1 MEEHAIQYQQSYND
15 FKAELDH
22 EMHRAAQGFVRIG
35 YLLRKARD
43 TDILIDSPYK
53 NVLEFAEKEYGL
65 DKSQTSRF
73 IAINERFGDPD
84 DPEQLAEQYRPFGVK
99 KLNMMLMLPDSLNEE
114 LTDDYTAAEIAE
126 IKAEVTEEQK
136 ITPLEV
142 MAEEQDH
149 TDLPMLARVLYKIGE
164 DDPDLMME
172 LMGADYLSPLMGEMR
187 QERLLEILAP
197 AGQKMYMAR
206 VQGVGRMALVING
219 RRITLTNVR
228 EDSKEEYTPED
239 IEESLG
245 ELYRRSWTC
254 EAIPDTAK
262 QMWVLIYQREVPE
275 VAPVQPKKETKISV
289 PQKPKN
295 SKTEHKTAEIDK
307 KLQKTDENEP
317 KTDENEPKADE
328 SEPKEQKLDADELM
342 LEPVEEEKK
351 STLKD
356 LAKIQAMESKGE
368 DSTVRGWKAGLSHD
382 IGACERMLRDKQY
395 RALRTKLEQMLQ
407 IVKRIIDYTEGEQ

>member
-1 MEEHAIQYQQSYND
+1 VEEHAIQYQQSYND

-73 IAINERFGDPD
+73 IAINERFGDPE

-149 TDLPMLARVLYKIGE
+149 TDLSMLARVLYKIGE
-164 DDPDLMME
+164 DDPCMMME
-172 LMGADYLSPLMGEMR
+172 LMGTDYLGYMTDGMR

-206 VQGVGRMALVING
+206 VQGVGKMALVING

-228 EDSKEEYTPED
+228 EDTKEEHTSED

-245 ELYRRSWTC
+245 ELYRRSWTS
-254 EAIPDTAK
+254 EAVPETAK
-262 QMWVLIYQREVPE
+262 QMWELIYQKEVPE
-275 VAPVQPKKETKISV
+275 VAPVQQKKETKVST
-289 PQKPKN
+289 PPKPEKT
-295 SKTEHKTAEIDK
+295 KTEQKTAENDK
-307 KLQKTDENEP
+307 KPQKTDENEQ
-317 KTDENEPKADE
+317 KADG
-328 SEPKEQKLDADELM
+328 KLDRDELIP
-342 LEPVEEEKK
+342 EPVEEEEEEEKK
-351 STLKD
+351 NTVTD
-356 LAKIQAMESKGE
+356 LSKIPARESKGE
-368 DSTVRGWKAGLSHD
+368 DNTVRGWKAGLSHD
-382 IGACERMLRDKQY
+382 IGACERLLRDKQY
-395 RALRTKLEQMLQ
+395 RALRTKLEGMLN

>member
-114 LTDDYTAAEIAE
+114 LTDDYTSAEIAE

-149 TDLPMLARVLYKIGE
+149 TDLSMLARVLYKIGE
-164 DDPDLMME
+164 DDTGLMMD
-172 LMGADYLSPLMGEMR
+172 LMGADYLSTLTDEMR

-206 VQGVGRMALVING
+206 VQGVGKMALVING

-228 EDSKEEYTPED
+228 EDTKEEHTPED

-245 ELYRRSWTC
+245 ELYRRSWTS
-254 EAIPDTAK
+254 EAIPETAR
-262 QMWVLIYQREVPE
+262 QMWELIYQREAPE
-275 VAPVQPKKETKISV
+275 VAPVQPKKETKVSATQK
-289 PQKPKN
+289 PQKA
-295 SKTEHKTAEIDK
+295 KTEQKTAKNDK
-307 KLQKTDENEP
+307 KPQ

-328 SEPKEQKLDADELM
+328 KLDRDELM
-342 LEPVEEEKK
+342 PEQVEEKEEEKK
-351 STLKD
+351 NTVTD
-356 LAKIQAMESKGE
+356 LSKIPARESRGE
-368 DSTVRGWKAGLSHD
+368 DNTVRGWKAGLSHD
-382 IGACERMLRDKQY
+382 IGVCERLLRDKQY
-395 RALRTKLEQMLQ
+395 RALRTKLEGMLN

>member
-1 MEEHAIQYQQSYND
+1 MEKHAIQYQQSYND

-99 KLNMMLMLPDSLNEE
+99 KLNMMLMLPDSLNEV
-114 LTDDYTAAEIAE
+114 LTDDYTATEIAE

-149 TDLPMLARVLYKIGE
+149 TDLSMLARVLYKIGE

-172 LMGADYLSPLMGEMR
+172 LMGADYLSSLVDELLR
-187 QERLLEILAP
+187 ERLLEILAP
-197 AGQKMYMAR
+197 AGQKMYIAR
-206 VQGVGRMALVING
+206 VQGVGKMALVING
-219 RRITLTNVR
+219 RRITLTNFR
-228 EDSKEEYTPED
+228 EDTKEEYTPED
-239 IEESLG
+239 IEEALG
-245 ELYRRSWTC
+245 ELYRRSWTS
-254 EAIPDTAK
+254 EAIPETAK
-262 QMWVLIYQREVPE
+262 QMWELIYQREVPE
-275 VAPVQPKKETKISV
+275 VAPVQPKKETKVST
-289 PQKPKN
+289 PPKN
-295 SKTEHKTAEIDK
+295 TKTDHKTAKNDK
-307 KLQKTDENEP
+307 KTQKTDG
-317 KTDENEPKADE
+317 NEPKADE
-328 SEPKEQKLDADELM
+328 SETLDRDELM
-342 LEPVEEEKK
+342 PEPVEEEEQK
-351 STLKD
+351 STVTD
-356 LAKIQAMESKGE
+356 LSKIQARESKGE
-368 DSTVRGWKAGLSHD
+368 DNTVRGWKAGLSHD

>member
-1 MEEHAIQYQQSYND
+1 MEKHAIQYQQSYND

-73 IAINERFGDPD
+73 IAINERFGDPN

-149 TDLPMLARVLYKIGE
+149 TDLSMLARVLYKIGE
-164 DDPDLMME
+164 DDPEMMME
-172 LMGADYLSPLMGEMR
+172 LMGADYLSPLMDEMR

-206 VQGVGRMALVING
+206 VQGVGKMALVING
-219 RRITLTNVR
+219 RRITCTNVR
-228 EDSKEEYTPED
+228 EDTKEEYTPED
-239 IEESLG
+239 IENSLG
-245 ELYRRSWTC
+245 ELYKRSWTC
-254 EAIPDTAK
+254 EAIPKTAK
-262 QMWVLIYQREVPE
+262 QMWELIYQREVPE
-275 VAPVQPKKETKISV
+275 VAPVQPKKETKVST
-289 PQKPKN
+289 PKKPEKA
-295 SKTEHKTAEIDK
+295 KTEHKTTENDK
-307 KLQKTDENEP
+307 KPQKTDGNEP
-317 KTDENEPKADE
+317 KTDE
-328 SEPKEQKLDADELM
+328 KLDREELM
-342 LEPVEEEKK
+342 PEPVEEEEPK
-351 STLKD
+351 STVTD
-356 LAKIQAMESKGE
+356 LAKIPARESRGE
-368 DSTVRGWKAGLSHD
+368 DNTVRGWKAGLSHD

-395 RALRTKLEQMLQ
+395 KAMRTKLQGMLQ
-407 IVKRIIDYTEGEQ
+407 IVKRIIDYTEGE

>member
-1 MEEHAIQYQQSYND
+1 MEEHAIQYQQTYND

-73 IAINERFGDPD
+73 IAINERFGDPE

-149 TDLPMLARVLYKIGE
+149 TDLSMLARVLYKIGE
-164 DDPDLMME
+164 DDPGLMME
-172 LMGADYLSPLMGEMR
+172 LMGADYLSTLTDEMR
-187 QERLLEILAP
+187 QERLLEMLAP

-206 VQGVGRMALVING
+206 VQGVGKMALVING
-219 RRITLTNVR
+219 RRTTLTNVR
-228 EDSKEEYTPED
+228 EDTKEEYTPED

-245 ELYRRSWTC
+245 ELYRRSWTS
-254 EAIPDTAK
+254 EAVPETPK
-262 QMWVLIYQREVPE
+262 QMWELIYQREVPE
-275 VAPVQPKKETKISV
+275 VAPVQQKKETKVSTL
-289 PQKPKN
+289 QKSKMAKN
-295 SKTEHKTAEIDK
+295 EHKTSENDK
-307 KLQKTDENEP
+307 KPQ

-328 SEPKEQKLDADELM
+328 SEPIVPKLDADELM
-342 LEPVEEEKK
+342 PEPVEEEEK
-351 STLKD
+351 STVTD
-356 LAKIQAMESKGE
+356 LSKIPARESRGE
-368 DSTVRGWKAGLSHD
+368 DNTVRGWKAGLSSD
-382 IGACERMLRDKQY
+382 LGACERMLRDKQY
-395 RALRTKLEQMLQ
+395 RGLRTKLEKMLK

>member
-1 MEEHAIQYQQSYND
+1 MEEHVIQYQQSYND

-43 TDILIDSPYK
+43 TDILANSPYK

-73 IAINERFGDPD
+73 IAINERFGDPK
-84 DPEQLAEQYRPFGVK
+84 DPEELAEQYRPFGVK

-149 TDLPMLARVLYKIGE
+149 TDLSMLARVLYKIGE

-172 LMGADYLSPLMGEMR
+172 LMGADYLSATVDGMHKDT
-187 QERLLEILAP
+187 LLEILAP

-219 RRITLTNVR
+219 QRITLTNVR
-228 EDSKEEYTPED
+228 EDTKEEYTMED
-239 IEESLG
+239 IEESLA
-245 ELYRRSWTC
+245 ELYRRSWTSDTVP
-254 EAIPDTAK
+254 ETAK
-262 QMWVLIYQREVPE
+262 QMWERIYQREVPE
-275 VAPVQPKKETKISV
+275 VAPVQPKKETKVSTTQKPEKTKNEQKTEKNDKK
-289 PQKPKN
+289 PQKK
-295 SKTEHKTAEIDK
+295 
-307 KLQKTDENEP
+307 
-317 KTDENEPKADE
+317 DENEPKADE
-328 SEPKEQKLDADELM
+328 KLDRDELM
-342 LEPVEEEKK
+342 PEPVEEEEKK
-351 STLKD
+351 STVTD
-356 LAKIQAMESKGE
+356 LSKIPAEKSKGE
-368 DSTVRGWKAGLSHD
+368 DNTVRGWKAGLSSD
-382 IGACERMLRDKQY
+382 LGACERMLRDKQY
-395 RALRTKLEQMLQ
+395 KALRTKLEQMLN

>member
-1 MEEHAIQYQQSYND
+1 MEEHAIKYQQSYKD

-43 TDILIDSPYK
+43 TDILNDSPYGS
-53 NVLEFAEKEYGL
+53 VLEFAEKEYGL

-73 IAINERFGDPD
+73 IAINERFGDPK

-126 IKAEVTEEQK
+126 IKAEVTDEQK

-149 TDLPMLARVLYKIGE
+149 TDLSMLARVLYKIGE
-164 DDPDLMME
+164 DDPEMMME
-172 LMGADYLSPLMGEMR
+172 LMGTDYLSPTMGELL
-187 QERLLEILAP
+187 QARLLEILAP

-206 VQGVGRMALVING
+206 VQGVGKMALVING

-228 EDSKEEYTPED
+228 EDTKEEYSPED
-239 IEESLG
+239 IVNSLG
-245 ELYRRSWTC
+245 ELYSRSWTSKTL
-254 EAIPDTAK
+254 PDTAK
-262 QMWVLIYQREVPE
+262 QMWELIYQREVPE
-275 VAPVQPKKETKISV
+275 VAPVQPKKETKVSTTPKKTKTEQKTAKNDKK
-289 PQKPKN
+289 PQK
-295 SKTEHKTAEIDK
+295 T
-307 KLQKTDENEP
+307 
-317 KTDENEPKADE
+317 DE
-328 SEPKEQKLDADELM
+328 SEPKPNESETLDRDELM
-342 LEPVEEEKK
+342 PEPVEEEEEQK
-351 STLKD
+351 STVKD
-356 LAKIQAMESKGE
+356 LAKIPARESKGE
-368 DSTVRGWKAGLSHD
+368 DNTVCGWRAGLKND
-382 IGACERMLRDKQY
+382 LGACERMLRDKQY
-395 RALRTKLEQMLQ
+395 KAMRTKLEQMLQ

>member
-1 MEEHAIQYQQSYND
+1 MEEHAIRYQQNYKD

-126 IKAEVTEEQK
+126 IKTEVTEEQK

-149 TDLPMLARVLYKIGE
+149 TDLSMLARVLYKIGE
-164 DDPDLMME
+164 DDPGMMME
-172 LMGADYLSPLMGEMR
+172 LMGADYLSPLMDEMR
-187 QERLLEILAP
+187 QERLLEILAQ

-206 VQGVGRMALVING
+206 VQGVGKMALVING

-228 EDSKEEYTPED
+228 EDTKEEYTPED
-239 IEESLG
+239 IENSLG
-245 ELYRRSWTC
+245 EIYSRSWTC
-254 EAIPDTAK
+254 EAIPETAK
-262 QMWVLIYQREVPE
+262 QMWELIYQREVPE
-275 VAPVQPKKETKISV
+275 VAPVQQKKETKVSA
-289 PQKPKN
+289 PPKN
-295 SKTEHKTAEIDK
+295 TKTDHKTAKNDK

-317 KTDENEPKADE
+317 KADE
-328 SEPKEQKLDADELM
+328 SGTLDRDELM
-342 LEPVEEEKK
+342 PEPVEEEEQK
-351 STLKD
+351 STVTD
-356 LAKIQAMESKGE
+356 LSKIQARESKGE
-368 DSTVRGWKAGLSHD
+368 DNTVRGWKAGLSHD

>member
-1 MEEHAIQYQQSYND
+1 MEEHAIQYQQTYND

-43 TDILIDSPYK
+43 TNILIDSPYK

-73 IAINERFGDPD
+73 IAINERFGDPK

-114 LTDDYTAAEIAE
+114 LTDDYTAAEINE
-126 IKAEVTEEQK
+126 IKAEVTEEEK

-149 TDLPMLARVLYKIGE
+149 TDLSMLARVLYKIGE
-164 DDPDLMME
+164 DDHDLMME
-172 LMGADYLSPLMGEMR
+172 LMGADYLRTLADEMR
-187 QERLLEILAP
+187 QEMLLEILAP

-262 QMWVLIYQREVPE
+262 QMWELIYQREVPE
-275 VAPVQPKKETKISV
+275 VAPVQPKKETKVST
-289 PQKPKN
+289 PEKPKKA
-295 SKTEHKTAEIDK
+295 KTEHKTAEIDK

-317 KTDENEPKADE
+317 KADE
-328 SEPKEQKLDADELM
+328 SEPIEPKLDADELM
-342 LEPVEEEKK
+342 PEPVEDEEK
-351 STLKD
+351 STLTD
-356 LAKIQAMESKGE
+356 LSKIPARESRGE
-368 DSTVRGWKAGLSHD
+368 DNTVRGWKAGLSSD
-382 IGACERMLRDKQY
+382 LGACERLLRDKQY
-395 RALRTKLEQMLQ
+395 RGLRTKLEQMLN

>member
-1 MEEHAIQYQQSYND
+1 MEEHAIQYQQSYSD

-73 IAINERFGDPD
+73 IAINERFGDPK

-114 LTDDYTAAEIAE
+114 LTDDYKAAEIAE

-149 TDLPMLARVLYKIGE
+149 TDLSMLARVLYKIGE
-164 DDPDLMME
+164 DDPSLMME
-172 LMGADYLSPLMGEMR
+172 LMGADYLSTQMGELL
-187 QERLLEILAP
+187 QERLLEIMAP
-197 AGQKMYMAR
+197 AGQKMYLAR
-206 VQGVGRMALVING
+206 VQGVGKIALVING

-228 EDSKEEYTPED
+228 EDTKEEYTPED
-239 IEESLG
+239 IVNSLG

-254 EAIPDTAK
+254 ESLPDTAK
-262 QMWVLIYQREVPE
+262 QMWELIYQREVPE
-275 VAPVQPKKETKISV
+275 VAPVQPKKETKVSTPAKNTKTEQKTAKNDKK
-289 PQKPKN
+289 PQKM
-295 SKTEHKTAEIDK
+295 
-307 KLQKTDENEP
+307 DENEQ
-317 KTDENEPKADE
+317 KADE
-328 SEPKEQKLDADELM
+328 TLDRDELM
-342 LEPVEEEKK
+342 TEPVEEEEEEEK
-351 STLKD
+351 STVID
-356 LAKIQAMESKGE
+356 LAKIPAMESKGE
-368 DSTVRGWKAGLSHD
+368 DNTVRGWKAGLSSD
-382 IGACERMLRDKQY
+382 LGACERLLRDKQY
-395 RALRTKLEQMLQ
+395 RALRTKLEQMLN
-407 IVKRIIDYTEGEQ
+407 IAKRIIDYTEGEQ

>member
-1 MEEHAIQYQQSYND
+1 MEEHAIKYQQSYND

-73 IAINERFGDPD
+73 IAINERFGDPE

-149 TDLPMLARVLYKIGE
+149 TDLSMLARVLYKIGE

-172 LMGADYLSPLMGEMR
+172 LMGADYLSPLMGEML
-187 QERLLEILAP
+187 QETLLEILAP
-197 AGQKMYMAR
+197 ARQKMYMAR
-206 VQGVGRMALVING
+206 VQGVGKMALVING

-228 EDSKEEYTPED
+228 EDTKEEYTSED
-239 IEESLG
+239 IVEALG
-245 ELYRRSWTC
+245 ELYSRSWTC
-254 EAIPDTAK
+254 EALPDTAK
-262 QMWVLIYQREVPE
+262 QMWELIYQREVPE
-275 VAPVQPKKETKISV
+275 VAPVQPKKETKVSTS
-289 PQKPKN
+289 QKPKN
-295 SKTEHKTAEIDK
+295 TKSEHKTAENDK
-307 KLQKTDENEP
+307 KPQKTDGKTDKTAKIHPEP
-317 KTDENEPKADE
+317 KPE
-328 SEPKEQKLDADELM
+328 EQPEV
-342 LEPVEEEKK
+342 PGVWYPQEEKK
-351 STLKD
+351 STVTD
-356 LAKIQAMESKGE
+356 LSKIPAQESKGE
-368 DSTVRGWKAGLSHD
+368 DNTVRGWKAGLSHD
-382 IGACERMLRDKQY
+382 IGACERLLREKQY
-395 RALRTKLEQMLQ
+395 RALRTKLEGMLQ
-407 IVKRIIDYTEGEQ
+407 IVKRIIDYTEEEQ

>member
-1 MEEHAIQYQQSYND
+1 MEEHAIQYQQTYND

-73 IAINERFGDPD
+73 IAINERFGDPE

-172 LMGADYLSPLMGEMR
+172 LMGADYLGTTVGGMH
-187 QERLLEILAP
+187 QDTLLEILAP

-254 EAIPDTAK
+254 EAIPETAK
-262 QMWVLIYQREVPE
+262 QMWELIYQREVPE
-275 VAPVQPKKETKISV
+275 VAPVQPKKETKVSTPEK
-289 PQKPKN
+289 PQKA
-295 SKTEHKTAEIDK
+295 KTEHKTAENDK
-307 KLQKTDENEP
+307 KLQ

-328 SEPKEQKLDADELM
+328 SEPIEPKLDADELM
-342 LEPVEEEKK
+342 PEPVEEEEK
-351 STLKD
+351 STVTD
-356 LAKIQAMESKGE
+356 LSKIHARESRGE
-368 DSTVRGWKAGLSHD
+368 DNTVRGWKAGLSSD
-382 IGACERMLRDKQY
+382 LGACERMLRDKQY
-395 RALRTKLEQMLQ
+395 RGLRTKLEQMLN

>member
-1 MEEHAIQYQQSYND
+1 MEEHVLQYQQSYKD

-114 LTDDYTAAEIAE
+114 LTDGYTAAEIAE

-149 TDLPMLARVLYKIGE
+149 TDLSMLARVLYKIGE
-164 DDPDLMME
+164 DDPGLMME
-172 LMGADYLSPLMGEMR
+172 LMGTDYLGYMTDGMR

-206 VQGVGRMALVING
+206 VQGVGKMALVING

-228 EDSKEEYTPED
+228 EDTKEEHTPED

-254 EAIPDTAK
+254 ESLPETAK
-262 QMWVLIYQREVPE
+262 QMWERIYQREVPE
-275 VAPVQPKKETKISV
+275 VAPVQPKKENKVSTPPKPEKTK
-289 PQKPKN
+289 N
-295 SKTEHKTAEIDK
+295 EHKTSENDK
-307 KLQKTDENEP
+307 KPQKTDENEP
-317 KTDENEPKADE
+317 KTDG
-328 SEPKEQKLDADELM
+328 KLDRDELIP
-342 LEPVEEEKK
+342 EPVEEEEEPK
-351 STLKD
+351 STVTD
-356 LAKIQAMESKGE
+356 LSKIPARESKGE
-368 DSTVRGWKAGLSHD
+368 DNTVRGWKAGLSHD
-382 IGACERMLRDKQY
+382 IGACERLLRDKQY
-395 RALRTKLEQMLQ
+395 RALRTKLEGMLN
-407 IVKRIIDYTEGEQ
+407 IVKRIIDYTEGEK

>member
-1 MEEHAIQYQQSYND
+1 MEEHIIQYQQSYND

-43 TDILIDSPYK
+43 TEILNNSPYK

-73 IAINERFGDPD
+73 IAINERFGDPK

-164 DDPDLMME
+164 DDPELMME
-172 LMGADYLSPLMGEMR
+172 LMGADYLSPLMGEML

-206 VQGVGRMALVING
+206 VQGVGKMALVING

-239 IEESLG
+239 IVESLG
-245 ELYRRSWTC
+245 ELYSRSWTC
-254 EAIPDTAK
+254 EALPDTAR
-262 QMWVLIYQREVPE
+262 QMWERIYQREVPE
-275 VAPVQPKKETKISV
+275 VAPVQPKKETKVST
-289 PQKPKN
+289 PQKPKMTKN
-295 SKTEHKTAEIDK
+295 EHKTAEIDK
-307 KLQKTDENEP
+307 KPQ

-328 SEPKEQKLDADELM
+328 KLDRDELM
-342 LEPVEEEKK
+342 PEPVEEEEEEKK
-351 STLKD
+351 NTVTD
-356 LAKIQAMESKGE
+356 LSKIPARESKGE
-368 DSTVRGWKAGLSHD
+368 DNTVRGWKAGLSHD
-382 IGACERMLRDKQY
+382 IGACERLLRDKQY
-395 RALRTKLEQMLQ
+395 RALRTKLEGMLN

>member
-1 MEEHAIQYQQSYND
+1 MEEHVIQYQQTYND

-73 IAINERFGDPD
+73 IAINERFGDPK

-99 KLNMMLMLPDSLNEE
+99 KLNMMLMLPESLNEE

-164 DDPDLMME
+164 DDPNMMTE
-172 LMGADYLSPLMGEMR
+172 LMGADYLSSLMGEMR

-254 EAIPDTAK
+254 EAIPETAK
-262 QMWVLIYQREVPE
+262 QMWELIYQREVPE
-275 VAPVQPKKETKISV
+275 VAPVQPKKETKVSTPEK
-289 PQKPKN
+289 PQKA
-295 SKTEHKTAEIDK
+295 KTEHKTAENDK
-307 KLQKTDENEP
+307 KLQ

-328 SEPKEQKLDADELM
+328 SEPIEPKLDADELM
-342 LEPVEEEKK
+342 PEPVEEEEK
-351 STLKD
+351 STVTD
-356 LAKIQAMESKGE
+356 LSKIPARESRGE
-368 DSTVRGWKAGLSHD
+368 DNTVRGWKAGLSSD
-382 IGACERMLRDKQY
+382 LGACERMLRDKQY
-395 RALRTKLEQMLQ
+395 RGLRTKLEQMLN

>member
-1 MEEHAIQYQQSYND
+1 MEEHALQYQQSYKD

-99 KLNMMLMLPDSLNEE
+99 KLNMMLMLPDSLNEV

-149 TDLPMLARVLYKIGE
+149 TDLSMLARVLYKIGE
-164 DDPDLMME
+164 DDPEMMME
-172 LMGADYLSPLMGEMR
+172 LMGTDYLSTTVDGMH
-187 QERLLEILAP
+187 QDTLLEILAP

-206 VQGVGRMALVING
+206 VQGVGKMALVING

-228 EDSKEEYTPED
+228 EDTKEEYSPED
-239 IEESLG
+239 IETALG
-245 ELYRRSWTC
+245 ELYRRSWTSD
-254 EAIPDTAK
+254 AIPDTAK
-262 QMWVLIYQREVPE
+262 QMWELIYQRELPD
-275 VAPVQPKKETKISV
+275 VAPVQPKKETKVST
-289 PQKPKN
+289 PAKPE
-295 SKTEHKTAEIDK
+295 KTKSGHKTAENDK
-307 KLQKTDENEP
+307 KPQKADENEP
-317 KTDENEPKADE
+317 KPNE
-328 SEPKEQKLDADELM
+328 SGTLDRDELM
-342 LEPVEEEKK
+342 PEPVEEEEEPKN
-351 STLKD
+351 TVTD
-356 LAKIQAMESKGE
+356 LAKIQARESKGE
-368 DSTVRGWKAGLSHD
+368 DNTVCGWRAGLKND
-382 IGACERMLRDKQY
+382 LGACERMLRDKQY
-395 RALRTKLEQMLQ
+395 KAMRTKLEQMLQ
-407 IVKRIIDYTEGEQ
+407 IVKRIIDYTEGE

>member
-1 MEEHAIQYQQSYND
+1 MEEHAIQYQQSYKD

-43 TDILIDSPYK
+43 TDILIDSPYR

-149 TDLPMLARVLYKIGE
+149 TDLSMLARVLYKIGE

-172 LMGADYLSPLMGEMR
+172 LMRTDYLSALMDEMR

-197 AGQKMYMAR
+197 AGQKMHMAR
-206 VQGVGRMALVING
+206 VQGVGKMALVING

-228 EDSKEEYTPED
+228 EDTKEEYTMED

-245 ELYRRSWTC
+245 ELYRRSWHC
-254 EAIPDTAK
+254 EAIPDTAQ
-262 QMWVLIYQREVPE
+262 QMWELIYQREVPE
-275 VAPVQPKKETKISV
+275 VALVQPKKETKVST

-295 SKTEHKTAEIDK
+295 PKTEHKTAENDK
-307 KLQKTDENEP
+307 KTQ

-328 SEPKEQKLDADELM
+328 SGTTEAKLDRDELM
-342 LEPVEEEKK
+342 PEPVEEEEEKK
-351 STLKD
+351 STVTD
-356 LAKIQAMESKGE
+356 LAKIQAIESKGE
-368 DSTVRGWKAGLSHD
+368 DSTVRGWKAGLSNN
-382 IGACERMLRDKQY
+382 IGACERLLRDKQY
-395 RALRTKLEQMLQ
+395 RAMRTKLEQMLN

>member
-1 MEEHAIQYQQSYND
+1 MEEHAIKYQQSYKD

-22 EMHRAAQGFVRIG
+22 EMNRAAQGFVRIG

-43 TDILIDSPYK
+43 TDILANSPYK

-73 IAINERFGDPD
+73 IAINERFGDPK

-149 TDLPMLARVLYKIGE
+149 TDLSMLARVLYKIGE

-172 LMGADYLSPLMGEMR
+172 LMGADYLSDLLDEMR

-206 VQGVGRMALVING
+206 VQGVGKMALVVNG
-219 RRITLTNVR
+219 RKITLTNVR
-228 EDSKEEYTPED
+228 EDTKEEYTPED
-239 IEESLG
+239 IENSLG
-245 ELYRRSWTC
+245 ELYSRSWTC
-254 EAIPDTAK
+254 ESIPETAR
-262 QMWVLIYQREVPE
+262 QMWERIYQREVPE
-275 VAPVQPKKETKISV
+275 VAPVQPKKETKVST
-289 PQKPKN
+289 PPKPE
-295 SKTEHKTAEIDK
+295 KTKSGHKTAENDK
-307 KLQKTDENEP
+307 KPQ

-328 SEPKEQKLDADELM
+328 KLDRDELM
-342 LEPVEEEKK
+342 PEPVEEEEKKEKK
-351 STLKD
+351 STVTD
-356 LAKIQAMESKGE
+356 LAKIPARESKGE
-368 DSTVRGWKAGLSHD
+368 DNTVRGWKAGLSND
-382 IGACERMLRDKQY
+382 IGACERLLREKQY
-395 RALRTKLEQMLQ
+395 RALRTKLEQMLN

>member
-1 MEEHAIQYQQSYND
+1 MEEHALQYQQSYKD

-73 IAINERFGDPD
+73 IAINERFGDPE

-114 LTDDYTAAEIAE
+114 LTDDYTSAEIAE
-126 IKAEVTEEQK
+126 IKAEVMEEQK

-149 TDLPMLARVLYKIGE
+149 TDLSMLARVLYKIGE
-164 DDPDLMME
+164 EDPDLMME
-172 LMGADYLSPLMGEMR
+172 LMGADYLSTLTDEMR

-206 VQGVGRMALVING
+206 VQGVGKMALVING

-228 EDSKEEYTPED
+228 EDTKEEYTPED

-245 ELYRRSWTC
+245 ELYRRSWTS
-254 EAIPDTAK
+254 EAIPETAK
-262 QMWVLIYQREVPE
+262 QMWELIYQREVPE
-275 VAPVQPKKETKISV
+275 VAPVQPKKETKVSTT
-289 PQKPKN
+289 PKPEKAKN
-295 SKTEHKTAEIDK
+295 EHKTSENDK
-307 KLQKTDENEP
+307 KPQKTDENEP
-317 KTDENEPKADE
+317 KTDG
-328 SEPKEQKLDADELM
+328 KLDRDELM
-342 LEPVEEEKK
+342 PEPVEEEEESK
-351 STLKD
+351 STVTD
-356 LAKIQAMESKGE
+356 LSKIPARESKGE
-368 DSTVRGWKAGLSHD
+368 DNTVRRWKAGLSHD
-382 IGACERMLRDKQY
+382 IGACERLLRDMQY
-395 RALRTKLEQMLQ
+395 RALRTKLEGMLN

>member
-1 MEEHAIQYQQSYND
+1 MEEHAIRYQQSYKD

-43 TDILIDSPYK
+43 TDILNDSPYGS
-53 NVLEFAEKEYGL
+53 VLEFAEKEYGL

-126 IKAEVTEEQK
+126 IKTEVTEEQK

-149 TDLPMLARVLYKIGE
+149 TDLSMLARVLYKIGE
-164 DDPDLMME
+164 DDPGLMME
-172 LMGADYLSPLMGEMR
+172 LMGADYLSPLMGELL

-197 AGQKMYMAR
+197 AGQKMYMSR
-206 VQGVGRMALVING
+206 VQGVGKMALVING

-228 EDSKEEYTPED
+228 EDTKEEYSTED
-239 IEESLG
+239 IVNSLG
-245 ELYRRSWTC
+245 ELYSRSWTSKTL
-254 EAIPDTAK
+254 PDNEK
-262 QMWVLIYQREVPE
+262 QMWELIYQREVPE
-275 VAPVQPKKETKISV
+275 VAPVQPKKETKVST
-289 PQKPKN
+289 PAKN
-295 SKTEHKTAEIDK
+295 TKTEPKTAKNDK
-307 KLQKTDENEP
+307 KPQ
-317 KTDENEPKADE
+317 KTDENEPKADG
-328 SEPKEQKLDADELM
+328 KLDRDELM
-342 LEPVEEEKK
+342 PEQVEEEEEQK
-351 STLKD
+351 STVTD
-356 LAKIQAMESKGE
+356 LAKIPPMESKGE
-368 DSTVRGWKAGLSHD
+368 DNTVRGWKAGLSNNLKV
-382 IGACERMLRDKQY
+382 CERLLRDKQY
-395 RALRTKLEQMLQ
+395 KALRTKLEGMLQ
-407 IVKRIIDYTEGEQ
+407 IAKRIIDYTEGEQ

>member
-1 MEEHAIQYQQSYND
+1 MEEHAIQYQQTYND

-73 IAINERFGDPD
+73 IAINERFGDPK

-149 TDLPMLARVLYKIGE
+149 TDLSMLARVLYKIGE

-172 LMGADYLSPLMGEMR
+172 LMGADYLSTLTDEMR
-187 QERLLEILAP
+187 RESLLEILAP

-206 VQGVGRMALVING
+206 VQGVGKMALVING

-254 EAIPDTAK
+254 EAIPETAK
-262 QMWVLIYQREVPE
+262 QMWERIYQREVPE
-275 VAPVQPKKETKISV
+275 VAPVQPKKETKVST
-289 PQKPKN
+289 PQKPEKIKN
-295 SKTEHKTAEIDK
+295 EHKTAENDK
-307 KLQKTDENEP
+307 KQH

-328 SEPKEQKLDADELM
+328 SEPIEPKLDADELM
-342 LEPVEEEKK
+342 PEPVEEEKK
-351 STLKD
+351 STVRD
-356 LAKIQAMESKGE
+356 LAKIQAMESKDE

-382 IGACERMLRDKQY
+382 IGACERLLRDKQY

-407 IVKRIIDYTEGEQ
+407 IVRRIIDYTEGEQ

>member
-1 MEEHAIQYQQSYND
+1 MEEHVIKYQQSYND

-43 TDILIDSPYK
+43 TDILANSPYK

-73 IAINERFGDPD
+73 IAINERFGDPK
-84 DPEQLAEQYRPFGVK
+84 DPEELAEQYRPFGVK

-149 TDLPMLARVLYKIGE
+149 TDLSMLARVLYKIGE

-172 LMGADYLSPLMGEMR
+172 LMGADYLSATVDGMHKDT
-187 QERLLEILAP
+187 LLEILAP

-206 VQGVGRMALVING
+206 VQGVGKMALVING
-219 RRITLTNVR
+219 QRITLTNVR
-228 EDSKEEYTPED
+228 EDTKEEYTMED
-239 IEESLG
+239 IEESLA
-245 ELYRRSWTC
+245 ELYRRSWTSDTVP
-254 EAIPDTAK
+254 ETAK
-262 QMWVLIYQREVPE
+262 QMWERIYQREVPE
-275 VAPVQPKKETKISV
+275 VAPVQPKKETKVSTT
-289 PQKPKN
+289 QKPEKTKN
-295 SKTEHKTAEIDK
+295 EQKTEKNDK
-307 KLQKTDENEP
+307 KAQK
-317 KTDENEPKADE
+317 KDENEPKADE
-328 SEPKEQKLDADELM
+328 KLDRDELM
-342 LEPVEEEKK
+342 PEPVEEEEKK
-351 STLKD
+351 STVTD
-356 LAKIQAMESKGE
+356 LSKIPAEKSKGE
-368 DSTVRGWKAGLSHD
+368 DNTVRGWKAGLSSD
-382 IGACERMLRDKQY
+382 LGACERMLRDKQY
-395 RALRTKLEQMLQ
+395 KALRTKLEQMLN

>member
-1 MEEHAIQYQQSYND
+1 MEKHALQYQQSYKD

-73 IAINERFGDPD
+73 IAINERFGDPE

-149 TDLPMLARVLYKIGE
+149 TDLSMLARVLYKIGE
-164 DDPDLMME
+164 DDPEMMME
-172 LMGADYLSPLMGEMR
+172 LMDADYLSTLTDEMR

-206 VQGVGRMALVING
+206 VQGVGKMALVING

-245 ELYRRSWTC
+245 ELYRRSWTS
-254 EAIPDTAK
+254 EAVPETAK
-262 QMWVLIYQREVPE
+262 QMWERIYQREVPE
-275 VAPVQPKKETKISV
+275 VAPVQPKKETKVST
-289 PQKPKN
+289 PQKPQKAKN
-295 SKTEHKTAEIDK
+295 EHKASEIDK
-307 KLQKTDENEP
+307 KPQKTDGNEQKTDE
-317 KTDENEPKADE
+317 
-328 SEPKEQKLDADELM
+328 SGKLDRDELM
-342 LEPVEEEKK
+342 PEPVEEEEPK
-351 STLKD
+351 STVTD
-356 LAKIQAMESKGE
+356 LSKVPARESKGE
-368 DSTVRGWKAGLSHD
+368 DNTVRGWKAGLSHD
-382 IGACERMLRDKQY
+382 IGACERLLRDKQY
-395 RALRTKLEQMLQ
+395 RALRTKLEGMLN

>member
-1 MEEHAIQYQQSYND
+1 MEEHALKYQQSYKD

-149 TDLPMLARVLYKIGE
+149 TDLSMLARVLYKIGE
-164 DDPDLMME
+164 DDPEMMME
-172 LMGADYLSPLMGEMR
+172 LMGADYLSTLMDEMR
-187 QERLLEILAP
+187 QETLLEILAP

-206 VQGVGRMALVING
+206 VQGVGKMALVING
-219 RRITLTNVR
+219 RRITVTNVR
-228 EDSKEEYTPED
+228 EDSKEEYKPED

-254 EAIPDTAK
+254 EAIPETAK
-262 QMWVLIYQREVPE
+262 QMWERIYQREVPE
-275 VAPVQPKKETKISV
+275 VVPVQQKKETKVST
-289 PQKPKN
+289 PPKN
-295 SKTEHKTAEIDK
+295 TKTEQKTAKNDK
-307 KLQKTDENEP
+307 KTQ

-328 SEPKEQKLDADELM
+328 SEQLDRDELM
-342 LEPVEEEKK
+342 PVEEEEEEEEEQK
-351 STLKD
+351 STVTD
-356 LAKIQAMESKGE
+356 LAKIPARESKGE
-368 DSTVRGWKAGLSHD
+368 DNTVRGWKAGLSSD
-382 IGACERMLRDKQY
+382 LGVCERLLRDKQY
-395 RALRTKLEQMLQ
+395 RGLRTKLEGMLQ

>member
-1 MEEHAIQYQQSYND
+1 MEEHAIKYQQSYHD

-22 EMHRAAQGFVRIG
+22 EMNRAAQGFVRIG

-43 TDILIDSPYK
+43 TDILNNSPYK

-73 IAINERFGDPD
+73 IAINERFGDPE

-149 TDLPMLARVLYKIGE
+149 TDLSMLARVLYKIGE
-164 DDPDLMME
+164 DDPCMMME
-172 LMGADYLSPLMGEMR
+172 LMGTDYLSTTVGELH
-187 QERLLEILAP
+187 QDTLLEILAP

-206 VQGVGRMALVING
+206 VQGVGKMALVING

-228 EDSKEEYTPED
+228 EDTKEEYTPED
-239 IEESLG
+239 IETALG
-245 ELYRRSWTC
+245 ELYRRSWTSD
-254 EAIPDTAK
+254 AVPDTAK
-262 QMWVLIYQREVPE
+262 QMWELIYQREVPE
-275 VAPVQPKKETKISV
+275 VAPVQPKKETKVST
-289 PQKPKN
+289 PKKPEKAK
-295 SKTEHKTAEIDK
+295 SDHKTAENDK
-307 KLQKTDENEP
+307 KPQKTDG
-317 KTDENEPKADE
+317 NEPKADE
-328 SEPKEQKLDADELM
+328 SGTTEAKLDRDELM
-342 LEPVEEEKK
+342 PVEEEEQEEQEEQK
-351 STLKD
+351 STVTD
-356 LAKIQAMESKGE
+356 LAKIPARESKGE

-395 RALRTKLEQMLQ
+395 KAMRTKLEGMLQ
-407 IVKRIIDYTEGEQ
+407 IVRRIIDYTEGEQ

>member
-73 IAINERFGDPD
+73 IAINERFGDPK

-164 DDPDLMME
+164 DEPDLMME
-172 LMGADYLSPLMGEMR
+172 LMGADYLSSLMGDLR

-206 VQGVGRMALVING
+206 VQGVGKMALVING

-228 EDSKEEYTPED
+228 EDTKEEYTPED
-239 IEESLG
+239 IENSLG
-245 ELYRRSWTC
+245 EIYRRSWTC
-254 EAIPDTAK
+254 EAIPETAK
-262 QMWVLIYQREVPE
+262 QMWEQIYQREVPE
-275 VAPVQPKKETKISV
+275 VAPVQPKKETKVST
-289 PQKPKN
+289 PKKPE
-295 SKTEHKTAEIDK
+295 KTKSDNKTAENDK
-307 KLQKTDENEP
+307 KPQKTDGNEP
-317 KTDENEPKADE
+317 KTDGNEPI
-328 SEPKEQKLDADELM
+328 EPKLDTDELM
-342 LEPVEEEKK
+342 PEPVEEEEKK
-351 STLKD
+351 STVTD
-356 LAKIQAMESKGE
+356 LAKIPAMESKGE
-368 DSTVRGWKAGLSHD
+368 DNTVRGWKAGLSSD
-382 IGACERMLRDKQY
+382 LGACERLLRDKQY
-395 RALRTKLEQMLQ
+395 RALRTKLEQMLN
-407 IVKRIIDYTEGEQ
+407 IAKRIIDYTEGEQ

>member
-1 MEEHAIQYQQSYND
+1 MEEHALQYQQSYKD

-99 KLNMMLMLPDSLNEE
+99 KLNMMLMLPDSLNEV

-149 TDLPMLARVLYKIGE
+149 TDLSMLARVLYKIGE
-164 DDPDLMME
+164 DDPEMMME
-172 LMGADYLSPLMGEMR
+172 LMGADYLSSLVDELLR
-187 QERLLEILAP
+187 ERLLEILAP

-206 VQGVGRMALVING
+206 VQGVGKMALVING

-228 EDSKEEYTPED
+228 EDTKEEYTPED
-239 IEESLG
+239 IEEELG
-245 ELYRRSWTC
+245 ELYRRSWTSD
-254 EAIPDTAK
+254 AVPDTAK
-262 QMWVLIYQREVPE
+262 QMWELIYQREVPE
-275 VAPVQPKKETKISV
+275 VAPVQPKKETKVST
-289 PQKPKN
+289 PAKN
-295 SKTEHKTAEIDK
+295 TKTEPKTAKNDK
-307 KLQKTDENEP
+307 KPQKTDGNEP
-317 KTDENEPKADE
+317 KPNGT
-328 SEPKEQKLDADELM
+328 LDRDELM
-342 LEPVEEEKK
+342 PEPVEEEEQEEQK
-351 STLKD
+351 STVTD
-356 LAKIQAMESKGE
+356 LAKIPARESKGE
-368 DSTVRGWKAGLSHD
+368 DNTVRGWKAGLSHD

-407 IVKRIIDYTEGEQ
+407 IVKRIIDYTEGE

>member
-1 MEEHAIQYQQSYND
+1 MEEHAIKYQQSYRD

-73 IAINERFGDPD
+73 IAINERFGDPE

-99 KLNMMLMLPDSLNEE
+99 KLNMMLILPDSLNEE

-149 TDLPMLARVLYKIGE
+149 TDLSMLARVLYKIGE
-164 DDPDLMME
+164 DDPGLMME
-172 LMGADYLSPLMGEMR
+172 LMEADYLRTIVDGMH
-187 QERLLEILAP
+187 QDTLLEILAP

-206 VQGVGRMALVING
+206 VQGVGRMAMVING

-228 EDSKEEYTPED
+228 EDSKEEHTPED
-239 IEESLG
+239 IEKALA
-245 ELYRRSWTC
+245 ELYRRSWTSD
-254 EAIPDTAK
+254 AIPETAK
-262 QMWVLIYQREVPE
+262 QMWERIYQREVPE
-275 VAPVQPKKETKISV
+275 VAPVQPKKETKVSTPPKPEKTKTEQKTAKNDKK
-289 PQKPKN
+289 PQK
-295 SKTEHKTAEIDK
+295 TE
-307 KLQKTDENEP
+307 ENEP
-317 KTDENEPKADE
+317 KSNE
-328 SEPKEQKLDADELM
+328 SGKLDRDELM
-342 LEPVEEEKK
+342 PEPVEEEEEEEEKK
-351 STLKD
+351 RTVTD
-356 LAKIQAMESKGE
+356 LAKIPARESRGE
-368 DSTVRGWKAGLSHD
+368 DNTVRGYKAGLSHD
-382 IGACERMLRDKQY
+382 IGVCERLLRDKQY
-395 RALRTKLEQMLQ
+395 RALRTKLENMLQ
-407 IVKRIIDYTEGEQ
+407 TVKRIIDYTEGDQ

>member
-1 MEEHAIQYQQSYND
+1 MEEHVIQYQQSYND

-43 TDILIDSPYK
+43 TDILANSPYK
-53 NVLEFAEKEYGL
+53 NVMEFAEKEYGL

-73 IAINERFGDPD
+73 ISINERFGDPN

-149 TDLPMLARVLYKIGE
+149 TDLSMLARVLYKIGE

-172 LMGADYLSPLMGEMR
+172 LMGADYLSNLLDEMLR
-187 QERLLEILAP
+187 ERLLEILAP

-206 VQGVGRMALVING
+206 VQGVGKMALVING

-228 EDSKEEYTPED
+228 EDTKEEYTPED
-239 IEESLG
+239 IEKALE
-245 ELYRRSWTC
+245 ELYRRSWTSD
-254 EAIPDTAK
+254 ALPDTAK
-262 QMWVLIYQREVPE
+262 QMWELIYQREVPE
-275 VAPVQPKKETKISV
+275 VAPVQPKKETKVST
-289 PQKPKN
+289 PAKN
-295 SKTEHKTAEIDK
+295 TKTEQKTTKNDK
-307 KLQKTDENEP
+307 KPQ

-328 SEPKEQKLDADELM
+328 SGTTEAKLDRDELM
-342 LEPVEEEKK
+342 PEPVEEEEEEEKK
-351 STLKD
+351 STVTD
-356 LAKIQAMESKGE
+356 LAKIPARESKGE
-368 DSTVRGWKAGLSHD
+368 DNTVRGWKAGLSHD

-395 RALRTKLEQMLQ
+395 KALRTKLEQMLQ

>member
-1 MEEHAIQYQQSYND
+1 MEEHVIQYQQTYKD

-22 EMHRAAQGFVRIG
+22 EMNRAAQGFVRIG

-43 TDILIDSPYK
+43 TDILVNSPYK

-73 IAINERFGDPD
+73 IAINERFGDPK

-149 TDLPMLARVLYKIGE
+149 TDLSMLARVLYKIGE
-164 DDPDLMME
+164 DDPGMMME
-172 LMGADYLSPLMGEMR
+172 LMGADYLSATVDGMNKDT
-187 QERLLEILAP
+187 LLEILAP

-206 VQGVGRMALVING
+206 VQGVGKMALVING
-219 RRITLTNVR
+219 QRITLTNVR
-228 EDSKEEYTPED
+228 EDTKEEYTMED
-239 IEESLG
+239 IEESLA
-245 ELYRRSWTC
+245 ELYRRSWP
-254 EAIPDTAK
+254 APVPVPDTAK
-262 QMWVLIYQREVPE
+262 QMWERIYQREVPE
-275 VAPVQPKKETKISV
+275 VAPVQPKKENKVSTPAK
-289 PQKPKN
+289 K
-295 SKTEHKTAEIDK
+295 SKTEHKTAENDK

-317 KTDENEPKADE
+317 KPNE
-328 SEPKEQKLDADELM
+328 SGKLDRDELM
-342 LEPVEEEKK
+342 PVEEEEEEQK
-351 STLKD
+351 STVTD
-356 LAKIQAMESKGE
+356 LAKIPARESKGE

-382 IGACERMLRDKQY
+382 IGACERMLRDNQY
-395 RALRTKLEQMLQ
+395 RPLKTKLEQMLN

>member
-1 MEEHAIQYQQSYND
+1 MEEHALQYQQSYKD

-73 IAINERFGDPD
+73 IAINERFGDPE

-114 LTDDYTAAEIAE
+114 LTDDYTSAEIAE

-149 TDLPMLARVLYKIGE
+149 TDLSMLARVLYKIGE
-164 DDPDLMME
+164 DDPGLMME
-172 LMGADYLSPLMGEMR
+172 LMGTDYLSTLTDEMR

-228 EDSKEEYTPED
+228 EDTKEEHTPED

-245 ELYRRSWTC
+245 ELYRRSWKS
-254 EAIPDTAK
+254 EAVPETARE
-262 QMWVLIYQREVPE
+262 MWGLIYQREVPE
-275 VAPVQPKKETKISV
+275 VAPVQPKKENKVST
-289 PQKPKN
+289 PPKPEKT
-295 SKTEHKTAEIDK
+295 KTEQKKPENDK
-307 KLQKTDENEP
+307 KPQ

-328 SEPKEQKLDADELM
+328 SGKLDRDELM
-342 LEPVEEEKK
+342 PEPVKEEEEEK
-351 STLKD
+351 STVTD
-356 LAKIQAMESKGE
+356 LSKIPARESKGE
-368 DSTVRGWKAGLSHD
+368 DNTVRGWKAGLSHD
-382 IGACERMLRDKQY
+382 IGVCERLLRDKQY
-395 RALRTKLEQMLQ
+395 RALRTKLEGMLN

>member
-1 MEEHAIQYQQSYND
+1 MEKHAIQYQQRYND

-73 IAINERFGDPD
+73 IAINERFGDPE

-164 DDPDLMME
+164 DEPELMME
-172 LMGADYLSPLMGEMR
+172 LMGADYLSTTVDGMH
-187 QERLLEILAP
+187 QDTLLEILAP

-206 VQGVGRMALVING
+206 VQGVGKMALVING

-228 EDSKEEYTPED
+228 EDTKEEYTPED
-239 IEESLG
+239 IETALG
-245 ELYRRSWTC
+245 ELYRRSWTSD
-254 EAIPDTAK
+254 AVPDTAK
-262 QMWVLIYQREVPE
+262 QMWELIYQREVPE
-275 VAPVQPKKETKISV
+275 VAPVQPKKETKVST
-289 PQKPKN
+289 PKKPEKA
-295 SKTEHKTAEIDK
+295 KTEHKTTENDK
-307 KLQKTDENEP
+307 KNAKNDKKTQKTDG
-317 KTDENEPKADE
+317 NEPKADE
-328 SEPKEQKLDADELM
+328 KLDRDELM
-342 LEPVEEEKK
+342 PEPVEEEEQEEEEKK
-351 STLKD
+351 STVTD
-356 LAKIQAMESKGE
+356 LAKIPARESRGE
-368 DSTVRGWKAGLSHD
+368 DNTVRGWKAGLSHD

-395 RALRTKLEQMLQ
+395 RALRTKLEGMLQ

>member
-1 MEEHAIQYQQSYND
+1 MEEHAIQYQQSYKD

-43 TDILIDSPYK
+43 TDILIDSPYR

-149 TDLPMLARVLYKIGE
+149 TDLSMLARVLYKIGE

-172 LMGADYLSPLMGEMR
+172 LMGTDYLSTLMDEMR

-206 VQGVGRMALVING
+206 VQGVGKMALVING

-228 EDSKEEYTPED
+228 EDTKEEYTMED

-245 ELYRRSWTC
+245 ELYRRSWNC
-254 EAIPDTAK
+254 EAIPDTAQ
-262 QMWVLIYQREVPE
+262 QMWELIYQREVPE
-275 VAPVQPKKETKISV
+275 VALVQPKKETKVST

-295 SKTEHKTAEIDK
+295 PKTEHKTAENDK
-307 KLQKTDENEP
+307 KTQ

-328 SEPKEQKLDADELM
+328 SGTTEAKLDRDELM
-342 LEPVEEEKK
+342 PEPVEEEEEETK
-351 STLKD
+351 STLTD
-356 LAKIQAMESKGE
+356 LAKIQAIESKGE

-382 IGACERMLRDKQY
+382 IGACERLLRDKQY

-407 IVKRIIDYTEGEQ
+407 IVKRIIDYKEGEQ

>member
-1 MEEHAIQYQQSYND
+1 VEEHAIQYQQSYND

-73 IAINERFGDPD
+73 IAINERFGDPE

-114 LTDDYTAAEIAE
+114 LTDDYTSAEIAE

-149 TDLPMLARVLYKIGE
+149 TDLSMLARVLYKIGE
-164 DDPDLMME
+164 DDPCMMME
-172 LMGADYLSPLMGEMR
+172 LMGTDYLGYMTDGMR

-206 VQGVGRMALVING
+206 VQGVGKMALVING

-228 EDSKEEYTPED
+228 EDTKEEHTPED

-245 ELYRRSWTC
+245 ELYRRSWTS
-254 EAIPDTAK
+254 EAIPETAR
-262 QMWVLIYQREVPE
+262 QMWERIYQREVPE
-275 VAPVQPKKETKISV
+275 VAPVQPKKETKVST
-289 PQKPKN
+289 PPKPEKT
-295 SKTEHKTAEIDK
+295 KTEQKTAKNDK
-307 KLQKTDENEP
+307 KPQ
-317 KTDENEPKADE
+317 KTDENEPKADG
-328 SEPKEQKLDADELM
+328 KLDRDELM
-342 LEPVEEEKK
+342 PEPVEEEEPK
-351 STLKD
+351 STVTD
-356 LAKIQAMESKGE
+356 LSKIPARESKGE
-368 DSTVRGWKAGLSHD
+368 DNTVRGWKAGLSHD
-382 IGACERMLRDKQY
+382 IGACERLLRDKQY
-395 RALRTKLEQMLQ
+395 RALRTKLEGMLN
-407 IVKRIIDYTEGEQ
+407 IVKRIIDYTEAEQ

>member
-1 MEEHAIQYQQSYND
+1 MEEHALQYQQSYKD

-149 TDLPMLARVLYKIGE
+149 TDLSMLARVLYKIGE
-164 DDPDLMME
+164 DDPGLMME
-172 LMGADYLSPLMGEMR
+172 LMDADYLSTLTDEMR
-187 QERLLEILAP
+187 QERLLEILAS

-206 VQGVGRMALVING
+206 VQGVGKMALVVNG
-219 RRITLTNVR
+219 RRITLANVR
-228 EDSKEEYTPED
+228 EDTKEEYTPED
-239 IEESLG
+239 IEGALG
-245 ELYRRSWTC
+245 ELYRRSWTS
-254 EAIPDTAK
+254 EAVPETARE
-262 QMWVLIYQREVPE
+262 MWERIYQREVPE
-275 VAPVQPKKETKISV
+275 VAPVQPKKETKVST
-289 PQKPKN
+289 PQKPEKT
-295 SKTEHKTAEIDK
+295 KTEQKTAKTEQKTAKNDK
-307 KLQKTDENEP
+307 KPQKTDENEP
-317 KTDENEPKADE
+317 KTDG
-328 SEPKEQKLDADELM
+328 KLDRDELM
-342 LEPVEEEKK
+342 PEPVEEEEPK
-351 STLKD
+351 STVTD
-356 LAKIQAMESKGE
+356 LSKIPARESKGE
-368 DSTVRGWKAGLSHD
+368 DNTVRGWKAGLSHD
-382 IGACERMLRDKQY
+382 IGACERLLRDKQY
-395 RALRTKLEQMLQ
+395 RALRTKLEGMLN

>member
-73 IAINERFGDPD
+73 IAINERFGDPE

-99 KLNMMLMLPDSLNEE
+99 KLNMMLMLPDGLNEE

-126 IKAEVTEEQK
+126 IKAEVTEERK

-149 TDLPMLARVLYKIGE
+149 TDLSMLARVLYKIGE
-164 DDPDLMME
+164 DDPGLMME
-172 LMGADYLSPLMGEMR
+172 LMGADYLSATVDGIH
-187 QERLLEILAP
+187 QDTLLEILAP

-228 EDSKEEYTPED
+228 EDTKEEHTPED

-262 QMWVLIYQREVPE
+262 QMWELIYQREVPE
-275 VAPVQPKKETKISV
+275 VEPVQPKKETKVST
-289 PQKPKN
+289 PTKPEKTKN
-295 SKTEHKTAEIDK
+295 EHKTAENDK
-307 KLQKTDENEP
+307 KLQ

-328 SEPKEQKLDADELM
+328 SEPIEPKLDADELM
-342 LEPVEEEKK
+342 PEPVEEEEEEEK
-351 STLKD
+351 STVTD
-356 LAKIQAMESKGE
+356 LSKIPARESKGE
-368 DSTVRGWKAGLSHD
+368 DNTVRGWKAGLSSD
-382 IGACERMLRDKQY
+382 IGACERLLRDKQY
-395 RALRTKLEQMLQ
+395 RALRTKLEQMLN
-407 IVKRIIDYTEGEQ
+407 IVKRIIDHTEGEQ